1 MRRTGRVGHT
11 RGVRAQ
17 RCQKITLSE
26 SSTIDFRKAMLK

>member
-1 MRRTGRVGHT
+1 MRRRGRVGHT
-11 RGVRAQ
+11 RGVRVQ